1 MCGLAAANPHTE
13 VVSVSLARK
22 GLGQINYYYCT
33 GLAGMRGRWGRWR
46 AKWGVLRC
54 RGGLVMVETVIGLLP
69 PPFITTTLTPTTLSV
84 GVGVQVSFG

>member
-1 MCGLAAANPHTE
+1 MGTLIDPDAHIDLDGNVCGGGGMWL
-13 VVSVSLARK
+13 
-22 GLGQINYYYCT
+22 

-46 AKWGVLRC
+46 ARWGVLRC
-54 RGGLVMVETVIGLLP
+54 SGGLVMVETVIGLLP